1 MSYGH
6 KGFDRNERVGQQLHE
21 VVASLLLTEVD
32 DPRVQNVQVTD
43 VDVSPDLRN
52 ATVYYVLLD
61 QREPDPQAQS
71 GLERAAGYLKHEIG
85 KRLDLKYVPKLNFE
99 YDESV
104 ERGRR
109 MEELLEDI
117 DTGQESDEH

>member
-1 MSYGH
+1 MAHGN
-6 KGFDRNERVGQQLHE
+6 KGFQRKDRVAQQLHE
-21 VVASLLLTEVD
+21 VIATLLLTDVD

-43 VDVSPDLRN
+43 VDVTSDLGH

-61 QREPDPQAQS
+61 KREADPEVQE
-71 GLERAAGYLKHEIG
+71 GLERSMGYLKHELS
-85 KRLDLKYVPKLNFE
+85 KRVELRTLPEIHFE

-109 MEELLEDI
+109 MEEILSNL
-117 DTGQESDEH
+117 DTGDEDE